1 MQSTAQTVEEYLSE
15 LTPERQHAM
24 GEVRKTILD
33 NLPDGFQEIMD
44 FGMIGYVIPLE
55 TYPKTYNR
63 HPLQYAALAS
73 QKNYMSLYLMCIY
86 AHEESRMW
94 FMDELAKRGK
104 KLNIGKACIRFK
116 KLEDLPLDLVGEAI
130 AHASVEG
137 YIEIYESARDRGGKG
152 KKQKPRV

>member
-1 MQSTAQTVEEYLSE
+1 MQSTAQTVEDYLAE
-15 LTPERQHAM
+15 LPPDRQHAM
-24 GEVRKTILD
+24 GEVRKAILD
-33 NLPDGFQEIMD
+33 SLPDGFEEIMD

-55 TYPKTYNR
+55 TYPETYNG

-94 FMDELAKRGK
+94 FMDELEKRGK

-116 KLEDLPLDLVGEAI
+116 KLEDLPLDLVAEAI
-130 AHASVEG
+130 ARASVED
-137 YIEIYESARDRGGKG
+137 YINVYETARSR
-152 KKQKPRV
+152 PRK

>member
-1 MQSTAQTVEEYLSE
+1 
-15 LTPERQHAM
+15 M
-24 GEVRKTILD
+24 GEVRKAILD
-33 NLPDGFQEIMD
+33 SLPDGFEEIMD

-55 TYPKTYNR
+55 TYPKTYNG

-94 FMDELAKRGK
+94 FMDELEKRGK

-130 AHASVEG
+130 AHASVED
-137 YIEIYESARDRGGKG
+137 YIRVYESARSR
-152 KKQKPRV
+152 PRK

>member
-1 MQSTAQTVEEYLSE
+1 MQSSAQTVEDYLAE
-15 LTPERQHAM
+15 LSPDRQHAM

-55 TYPKTYNR
+55 TYPNTYNG

-94 FMDELAKRGK
+94 FMNELEKRGK

-137 YIEIYESARDRGGKG
+137 YIDIYESARNRSRK
-152 KKQKPRV
+152 

>member
-1 MQSTAQTVEEYLSE
+1 MQSTAQTVEDYLAE
-15 LTPERQHAM
+15 LPPDRQHDM
-24 GEVRKTILD
+24 SEVRRAILGS
-33 NLPDGFQEIMD
+33 LPDGFEEIMD

-55 TYPKTYNR
+55 TYPKTYNG

-94 FMDELAKRGK
+94 FMDELEKRGK

-130 AHASVEG
+130 AHGSVDG
-137 YIEIYESARDRGGKG
+137 YIEIYESARNRGGKG
-152 KKQKPRV
+152 QKQKAQA

>member
-1 MQSTAQTVEEYLSE
+1 MPWAKSVKPSWIASLMASK
-15 LTPERQHAM
+15 R
-24 GEVRKTILD
+24 
-33 NLPDGFQEIMD
+33 IMD

-55 TYPKTYNR
+55 TYPKTYNG

-94 FMDELAKRGK
+94 FMDELEKRGK

-116 KLEDLPLDLVGEAI
+116 KLEDLPLDLVGERPY
-130 AHASVEG
+130 AHAF
-137 YIEIYESARDRGGKG
+137 GG
-152 KKQKPRV
+152 RTT

>member
-1 MQSTAQTVEEYLSE
+1 MQSTAQTVEDYLAE
-15 LTPERQHAM
+15 LPPERQHAM
-24 GEVRKTILD
+24 GEVRKAILD
-33 NLPDGFQEIMD
+33 SLPDGFEEIMD

-55 TYPKTYNR
+55 TYPKTYNG

-94 FMDELAKRGK
+94 FMDELEKRGK

-116 KLEDLPLDLVGEAI
+116 KLDDLPLDLVGEAI
-130 AHASVEG
+130 AHASVED
-137 YIEIYESARDRGGKG
+137 YIKVYESARSR
-152 KKQKPRV
+152 PRK